1 MLLSGGAPGGLL
13 ANGLHKARVPTGFP
27 RSTILKSRTVE
38 KEWNMAVGEICN
50 REVVIA
56 EKGLSVVAAAQLMRT
71 QHVGDLVVVEVRD
84 GRKHPVGIVTDRDIV
99 VEVVAAGVNPEVLKV
114 GDIMGPEVATVRE
127 SDGLFE
133 ALRYMRD
140 KGVRRMPVVDRDGAL
155 VGILTLDDLLSLLAE
170 EMTELAKLVSHERQR
185 EANART

>member
-1 MLLSGGAPGGLL
+1 
-13 ANGLHKARVPTGFP
+13 
-27 RSTILKSRTVE
+27 
-38 KEWNMAVGEICN
+38 MAVGEICN

-56 EKGLSVVAAAQLMRT
+56 KKTLSVVDAAQLMR
-71 QHVGDLVVVEVRD
+71 QHHVGDLVVVEERN
-84 GRKHPVGIVTDRDIV
+84 GRRHPVGIVTDRDIV
-99 VEVVAAGVNPEVLKV
+99 VEVVAAGVNPDALKV

-127 SDGLFE
+127 SEGLFE

-140 KGVRRMPVVDRDGAL
+140 KGVRRMPVVDRDGGL

-185 EANART
+185 EAASRA

>member
-1 MLLSGGAPGGLL
+1 
-13 ANGLHKARVPTGFP
+13 
-27 RSTILKSRTVE
+27 
-38 KEWNMAVGEICN
+38 MAVGEICN

-56 EKGLSVVAAAQLMRT
+56 EKALSVVDAAQLMRKH
-71 QHVGDLVVVEVRD
+71 HVGDLVVVEEKD
-84 GRKHPVGIVTDRDIV
+84 GSRKHPVGIVTDRDIV
-99 VEVVAAGVNPEVLKV
+99 VEVVAAGVNPESLKV

-127 SDGLFE
+127 SAGLFE

-140 KGVRRMPVVDRDGAL
+140 KGVRRMPVVDHEGGL

-185 EANART
+185 EATART

>member
-1 MLLSGGAPGGLL
+1 
-13 ANGLHKARVPTGFP
+13 
-27 RSTILKSRTVE
+27 
-38 KEWNMAVGEICN
+38 MAVGEICN
-50 REVVIA
+50 REVVITA
-56 EKGLSVVAAAQLMRT
+56 KAVSVVDAAKLMRSH
-71 QHVGDLVVVEVRD
+71 HVGDLVVVEEKG

-99 VEVVAAGVNPEVLKV
+99 VEVVAAGVDPDALKV

-127 SDGLFE
+127 SEGLFE

-140 KGVRRMPVVDRDGAL
+140 KGVRRMPVVDRDGGL

-185 EANART
+185 EATVRA